1 MQENINLFYE
11 GIPVAAVGYFIV
23 FTALVVLFFVFT
35 YLAKLL
41 EYQARKRCE
50 RDGRKECAESD
61 EFAINGEVTAAI
73 SMALHLHFSEMHDIE
88 SGKLTM
94 KRVSKRY
101 TPWNSKIY
109 NVMNR
114 L

>member
-1 MQENINLFYE
+1 MNTDLIIE
-11 GIPVAAVGYFIV
+11 GIPIAIIGYIIV
-23 FTALVVLFFVFT
+23 FSVLVLLYFVFF

-41 EYQARKRCE
+41 EYQARQRCKKAGKIKCE
-50 RDGRKECAESD
+50 DIED
-61 EFAINGEVTAAI
+61 FAVSGEVSAAI
-73 SMALHLHFSEMHDIE
+73 SLALHLYFNKMHDKE
-88 SGKLTM
+88 SGKLTV
-94 KRVSKRY
+94 KRVSKTY

>member
-1 MQENINLFYE
+1 MNTELLLE
-11 GIPVAAVGYFIV
+11 GIPIAVVGYSIV
-23 FTALVVLFFVFT
+23 FAILVILYLVFF

-41 EYQARKRCE
+41 EFQARERCKRA
-50 RDGRKECAESD
+50 GKSKCAEGQDFTIS
-61 EFAINGEVTAAI
+61 GEVSAAI
-73 SMALHLHFSEMHDIE
+73 SMALYLHFNEMHDIE
-88 SGKLTM
+88 SGKLTV
-94 KRVSKRY
+94 KTISKRY

>member
-1 MQENINLFYE
+1 MEQELNLFFE
-11 GIPVAAVGYFIV
+11 GIPIAIVGYLIV
-23 FTALVVLFFVFT
+23 FAALVVFFFVFT
-35 YLAKLL
+35 YLGKIL
-41 EYQARKRCE
+41 EYQARRRCE
-50 RDGRKECAESD
+50 KAGKVKCAETD
-61 EFAINGEVTAAI
+61 EFSINGEVAAAI
-73 SMALHLHFSEMHDIE
+73 SMALHLHFNEMHDIE

-94 KRVSKRY
+94 KRISRRY

>member
-1 MQENINLFYE
+1 MSMELFEKGIEIAVVGYSIVFAALVILVFVFINL
-11 GIPVAAVGYFIV
+11 
-23 FTALVVLFFVFT
+23 
-35 YLAKLL
+35 AKVL

-50 RDGRKECAESD
+50 KAGKIQCSEVD
-61 EFAINGEVTAAI
+61 EFSVNGEVAAAI
-73 SMALHLHFSEMHDIE
+73 SLALHMHFGEMHDKE

>member
-1 MQENINLFYE
+1 MNSELIIE
-11 GIPVAAVGYFIV
+11 GLPIAIIGYLIV
-23 FTALVVLFFVFT
+23 FSVLVVLFVVFS

-50 RDGRKECAESD
+50 RAGKVKIKDNED
-61 EFAINGEVTAAI
+61 FTINGEISAAI
-73 SMALHLHFSEMHDIE
+73 SLALHLHFNEKHDNE

-94 KRVSKRY
+94 KRVSKTY

-109 NVMNR
+109 SVMNR

>member
-1 MQENINLFYE
+1 MNTDLLFQ
-11 GIPVAAVGYFIV
+11 GISISIVGYSIV
-23 FTALVVLFFVFT
+23 FAVLVLLYLVFF
-35 YLAKLL
+35 YRAKLL
-41 EYQARKRCE
+41 EFQAKQRCKRA
-50 RDGRKECAESD
+50 GRAKCVDSEDFTIS
-61 EFAINGEVTAAI
+61 GEVVAAI
-73 SMALHLHFSEMHDIE
+73 SMALHLHFSEAHDDE

-94 KRVSKRY
+94 KTISRRY

>member
-1 MQENINLFYE
+1 MNTELFME
-11 GIPVAAVGYFIV
+11 GIPIAVVGYGIV

-35 YLAKLL
+35 YLAKIL
-41 EYQARKRCE
+41 EYQARRRCE
-50 RDGRKECAESD
+50 KAGKVKCGDIEEFSVDGET
-61 EFAINGEVTAAI
+61 TAAI
-73 SMALHLHFSEMHDIE
+73 SLALHMHFNEAHDNE

>member
-1 MQENINLFYE
+1 MNTELFNE
-11 GIPVAAVGYFIV
+11 GITIAVVGYLIV
-23 FTALVVLFFVFT
+23 FTALVVLFIIFT
-35 YLAKLL
+35 NLAKLL

-50 RDGRKECAESD
+50 RAGKIKHEDLDDFSVS
-61 EFAINGEVTAAI
+61 GEVSAAI
-73 SMALHLHFSEMHDIE
+73 SLALHLHFNEMHDVE
-88 SGKLTM
+88 SGKLTV

-109 NVMNR
+109 NVINR

>member
-1 MQENINLFYE
+1 MEQNIEMFYE
-11 GIPVAAVGYFIV
+11 GVPIAIVGYLIV
-23 FTALVVLFFVFT
+23 FAALVILYLIFDNVAKLVEYRSRRKYEKNNNKNAEKDKQYSTTGDVSAAIATAL
-35 YLAKLL
+35 YLYF
-41 EYQARKRCE
+41 E
-50 RDGRKECAESD
+50 
-61 EFAINGEVTAAI
+61 
-73 SMALHLHFSEMHDIE
+73 EMHDE
-88 SGKLTM
+88 ETGKLTV

>member
-1 MQENINLFYE
+1 MNTELFE
-11 GIPVAAVGYFIV
+11 KGIEIAVVGYAIV
-23 FTALVVLFFVFT
+23 FAALVILFLVFT
-35 YLAKLL
+35 YLAKFL

-50 RDGRKECAESD
+50 KAGKIKCAEIDDFSV
-61 EFAINGEVTAAI
+61 NGEVAAAI
-73 SMALHLHFSEMHDIE
+73 SLALHMHFSEMHDNE

-94 KRVSKRY
+94 KRVSKSY

-114 L
+114 LN

>member
-1 MQENINLFYE
+1 MSEQFIES
-11 GIPVAAVGYFIV
+11 IPIAIIGYVIV
-23 FTALVVLFFVFT
+23 FSVLLLLFFVFT
-35 YLAKLL
+35 YLAKIL

-50 RDGRKECAESD
+50 KAGRSECAESD
-61 EFAINGEVTAAI
+61 EFTINGEVSAAI
-73 SMALHLHFSEMHDIE
+73 SLALHLHFNEMHDNE
-88 SGKLTM
+88 TGKLTV
-94 KRVSKRY
+94 KRISKRY

>member
-1 MQENINLFYE
+1 MNTELFME
-11 GIPVAAVGYFIV
+11 GIPIAIVGYLIV

-41 EYQARKRCE
+41 EYQARRRCE
-50 RDGRKECAESD
+50 KAGKINCAEIED
-61 EFAINGEVTAAI
+61 FAVSGEVAAAI
-73 SMALHLHFSEMHDIE
+73 SLALHMHFNEKHDKE

>member
-1 MQENINLFYE
+1 MNIEVFE
-11 GIPVAAVGYFIV
+11 KGTEIAVVGYSIV
-23 FTALVVLFFVFT
+23 FAALVILVLVFT
-35 YLAKLL
+35 YLAKVL

-50 RDGRKECAESD
+50 KAGKIKCGDDD
-61 EFAINGEVTAAI
+61 EFTINGEVAAAI
-73 SMALHLHFSEMHDIE
+73 SLALHLHFSEMHDKE

>member
-1 MQENINLFYE
+1 MDMEIFDKGLE
-11 GIPVAAVGYFIV
+11 IAIVGYTIV
-23 FTALVVLFFVFT
+23 FVALVLLVLVFT
-35 YLAKLL
+35 YLAKFI
-41 EYQARKRCE
+41 EYQAKKRCE
-50 RDGRKECAESD
+50 RAGKIKCTEMD
-61 EFAINGEVTAAI
+61 EFTINGEVATAI
-73 SMALHLHFSEMHDIE
+73 SLALHLHFSESHDQE

-94 KRVSKRY
+94 KRVSKTY